1 MEGHKFSF
9 EGNLSQ
15 PNLKREKPCT
25 VEKLLMSK
33 KKKVT
38 TWLISVICSTLQ
50 VRSQAT
56 VSAEE
61 KEEIKLKDDRESVSG
76 NEVS

>member
-1 MEGHKFSF
+1 MEGHKLSF

-25 VEKLLMSK
+25 VEKLLTCK
-33 KKKVT
+33 KKNDHMT
-38 TWLISVICSTLQ
+38 ISVICSTLQ

-61 KEEIKLKDDRESVSG
+61 KVEIKLKDDRESVSG